1 MAKRPLVQLLSS
13 LFLLSTTTSLLAAP
27 PPMRVEAT
35 FKQPDGNVLIAGKA
49 SSTDM
54 PRKIVVARM
63 TPTGQWD
70 WGFGMM
76 GSAEYPSFQAF
87 ENFHAT
93 SMTQYPDGK
102 VLVAGRLD
110 DKFALIRLD
119 SFGNPD
125 FSFGT
130 GEPGMALLPFTD
142 GFQAN
147 ALYLQSDGGIIGFGS
162 YQPPFGGGR
171 QAAAVRYFFNGQI
184 DWAFAN
190 QGSGVRTFP
199 SIYGYETA
207 FRALVPTANG
217 VVVAGERREASS
229 GRRKVIVAGFLADG
243 SVDNA
248 FGFNGWSQYEINM
261 FGDESAESI
270 RFDQL
275 SGNYLIAGANGH
287 MHNGP
292 QNWLNAF
299 AFNTMGQQQFWGPPG
314 PEGNVPMPNLWQGNA
329 TAVVTEPLVENNDV
343 LYGGTVIE
351 MATGRSHFALWRAPS
366 QGWSPTMWMPRASPV
381 DADDDVMA
389 TAFPTPDGQQ
399 IIAVGTRETPQGD
412 IAVRMRYF
420 ADTGEFD
427 TVMSEETDNVPNP
440 FSFEPFSMPYDPAT
454 YAYSA
459 PVRISGINTQ
469 TEITAANGQ
478 FSLNCEGFNWTAGPE
493 WISNGQK
500 VCVRVLSA
508 TTPSTTTTVTLNVGG
523 VQAGFDATTGYVPDT
538 LILTKPTN
546 PGTPNATFTYRG
558 DMDSGGADS
567 FECSLDGAA
576 FAACPLNGITYP
588 NLSLGSHTFQVRG
601 SSAWGTDATPA
612 SYTWNVADLPQT
624 TIASQPANYINV
636 TNATV
641 AFSSNDPAATFEC
654 QLNGSAY
661 APCTSPKTY
670 TGLTVGAYTFNV
682 RAKNAMG
689 TDPTPATTW
698 WIIDLTP
705 PDTAISEG
713 PVEGASY
720 NVRSFEIRMTSPD
733 SSAHYQYS
741 LNGGPYVETSNPVY
755 LTNLADGAYSFK
767 GRAVDPHGN
776 IDATPVSRSWRVD
789 TVAPNT
795 AIKSGPPSPTR
806 QTTATFE
813 FSASESA
820 VSYECKLDTGTF
832 QPCVSGITYTRLS
845 RGTHQLQAR
854 AIDAAGNVDAS
865 PATWSWKVN

>member
-1 MAKRPLVQLLSS
+1 MAKRPLYQLLSS

-27 PPMRVEAT
+27 PPMRVEAI
-35 FKQPDGNVLIAGKA
+35 FKQPDGNVMIAGKA
-49 SSTDM
+49 SSTDL

-76 GSAEYPSFQAF
+76 GSVEYPSFQAF

-243 SVDNA
+243 SVDNS

-314 PEGNVPMPNLWQGNA
+314 PEGNVPMPNLWEGNA
-329 TAVVTEPLVENNDV
+329 TAVVTEPLAENNDV

-389 TAFPTPDGQQ
+389 TAFATPDGQQ

-427 TVMSEETDNVPNP
+427 TVMSEEPDNVPNP
-440 FSFEPFSMPYDPAT
+440 FSFEPFSVPYDPAT

-459 PVRISGINTQ
+459 QVRISGINTQ

-523 VQAGFDATTGYVPDT
+523 NDGICTRHADPHEAHQSGHAERNVHVSRRHGFRRRRFVRMQPGWRGVRGMPAERHRVPEPLSRFAYLPGARFERMGHGRHTGLVHVERCRSAADDDRQPARELHQCHERDRC
-538 LILTKPTN
+538 IQ
-546 PGTPNATFTYRG
+546 FQR
-558 DMDSGGADS
+558 SGRDVRVSAEWFGLRALHEPEDVH
-567 FECSLDGAA
+567 
-576 FAACPLNGITYP
+576 
-588 NLSLGSHTFQVRG
+588 GSHGRRLHVQRACEERDG
-601 SSAWGTDATPA
+601 HGPHAG
-612 SYTWNVADLPQT
+612 
-624 TIASQPANYINV
+624 
-636 TNATV
+636 
-641 AFSSNDPAATFEC
+641 ND
-654 QLNGSAY
+654 
-661 APCTSPKTY
+661 
-670 TGLTVGAYTFNV
+670 VV
-682 RAKNAMG
+682 
-689 TDPTPATTW
+689 DH
-698 WIIDLTP
+698 
-705 PDTAISEG
+705 
-713 PVEGASY
+713 
-720 NVRSFEIRMTSPD
+720 RS
-733 SSAHYQYS
+733 
-741 LNGGPYVETSNPVY
+741 
-755 LTNLADGAYSFK
+755 
-767 GRAVDPHGN
+767 
-776 IDATPVSRSWRVD
+776 
-789 TVAPNT
+789 
-795 AIKSGPPSPTR
+795 
-806 QTTATFE
+806 
-813 FSASESA
+813 
-820 VSYECKLDTGTF
+820 
-832 QPCVSGITYTRLS
+832 
-845 RGTHQLQAR
+845 
-854 AIDAAGNVDAS
+854 DAARHGDLGRS
-865 PATWSWKVN
+865 R